1 MSSKFRNV
9 FLVFGVL
16 VVVIMLFSFDMKYDE
31 LWNNL
36 KLKNQTWLF
45 WT

>member
-16 VVVIMLFSFDMKYDE
+16 VVVIMLFAACIAVVAGH
-31 LWNNL
+31 LL
-36 KLKNQTWLF
+36 H
-45 WT
+45 